1 VTSAP
6 SLADALAPVREDP
19 HRAALLLDV
28 DGVLAPIVRQ
38 ADAASVPAV
47 TRGLLTELS
56 RAYGVVA
63 CVTGRRASDARRL
76 VGIGTIDYIG
86 THGTELLRAGWT
98 DPRLDGDVA
107 RHAERVAAFG
117 RQVDTPD
124 VRTLGVRRED
134 KGAIAA
140 FHWRG
145 AGDDGAARAAVEQIA
160 ARAEAAGLHTHWGRK
175 VLEVRPPVRL
185 DKGVGVASLL
195 ADRDLDA
202 ALYAGD
208 DATDLDAFRAL
219 VELRDAGRLRHV
231 VRVGVISDEGPAAIA
246 EQADVTVEGPEG
258 VTKLLAALR
267 PG

>member
-1 VTSAP
+1 VTSAL
-6 SLADALAPVREDP
+6 SLADAVAPLREAP
-19 HRAALLLDV
+19 RRAALLLDV

-38 ADAASVPAV
+38 ADAATVPAA
-47 TRGLLTELS
+47 TRGLLNELS
-56 RAYGVVA
+56 QAYGVVA

-98 DPRLDGDVA
+98 DPRLDRDVA
-107 RHAERVAAFG
+107 DYAQRVAAFG
-117 RQVDTPD
+117 RAVDTPGT
-124 VRTLGVRRED
+124 RTLGVRRED

-145 AGDDGAARAAVEQIA
+145 AADDAAAREAVETIA
-160 ARAEAAGLHTHWGRK
+160 AGAEAEGLHVHWGRK

-185 DKGVGVASLL
+185 DKGVGVTALL
-195 ADRDLDA
+195 ADRVLDA

-219 VELRDAGRLRHV
+219 AELRDEGRLQHI
-231 VRVGVISDEGPAAIA
+231 VRVGVVSDEGPAAIA
-246 EQADVTVEGPEG
+246 EQADLVVEGPAG
-258 VTKLLAALR
+258 VAELLGALR